1 MNSQNDMKKSEKKE
15 IIRCSSGDGMEIEV
29 PEDVAAV
36 LNLCEY
42 ELFFST
48 TFCEAQCKADGGGF
62 REFNMH
68 HTDYDW
74 LPDLIAWVRG
84 GMESEK

>member
-1 MNSQNDMKKSEKKE
+1 MNSPKIMKNSENKE

-42 ELFFST
+42 ELFFSVS
-48 TFCEAQCKADGGGF
+48 FCEAQRKEDGGGF
-62 REFNMH
+62 KEFNMRH
-68 HTDYDW
+68 IDYDW

-84 GMESEK
+84 GMTDD